1 VDWEVMD
8 IGIINIILL
17 QILIDLEQEMLNW
30 NITLGQFILFSIILI
45 IGIIVT
51 IIVPSQIAKYI
62 SLFLF
67 EIYHKAGRPFRK
79 TEKMKEI
86 EKLREVELKRQI
98 RDTLAKPL
106 TNLLRLI
113 FFSLFALIA
122 LRGLGYDLDTPFKY
136 QGYPFTLQHFIT
148 FFLVIIIF
156 LIFIRNILSPLIRIT
171 LYVLVGRDVKRT
183 DLNILHR
190 SLQPPAEFLLYILM
204 IYVALHLA
212 FPVTSML
219 PYYEFY
225 VYLIIFFAI
234 LIGTYFGTVITLT
247 AFRIKFIIQHKM
259 ETHAAVAFENLVKV
273 IAFLI
278 FVGIILVFFNVELTG
293 EVAIVIGFIGIA
305 FGFGLQHTIANVMA
319 GFALAADKPF
329 AVGDRIRVGQVG
341 RETWGDVIDIGLN
354 STKIR
359 TVEEEIVVIPN
370 NVIATNEVWNFT
382 RDSPIIV
389 LKLDIGISYGSDWRL
404 AKKIMLEEARK
415 HRYILRK
422 PQPIVRF
429 QSYSESS
436 QQLQLWLWLRN
447 ARDKEQIRSDMLE
460 TIKDR
465 FDAEGVEIPFPYRTI
480 VYKKDLKLE
489 RRLPKEVTFDDVR
502 KYPSK
507 GSDYYEVAN
516 GELEGTPISKVV
528 HEEDVRI
535 LTPVSGMHSARP
547 LAEYSMTLARKIGG
561 NVTALFIVTDDS
573 GIKKQMGIGLKALS
587 IFEKYGTKY
596 NVNVATKIETGDVVD
611 KILETI
617 EKGQINLVV
626 IGGTRK
632 MLFGK
637 IRSDS
642 LAGEIIDR
650 SNVPVVTMPP
660 KYK

>member
-1 VDWEVMD
+1 MIFS
-8 IGIINIILL
+8 IGSIILL
-17 QILIDLEQEMLNW
+17 QTFIDFDAKVSTW
-30 NITLGQFILFSIILI
+30 DITIGKLILFLIILI
-45 IGIIVT
+45 IGIVVT
-51 IIVPSQIAKYI
+51 VIVPSQIAKYI

-67 EIYHKAGRPFRK
+67 QIYHKAGKPFRK

-86 EKLREVELKRQI
+86 EKLREAELRRQI
-98 RDTLAKPL
+98 RDTLARPL

-122 LRGLGYDLDTPFKY
+122 LRALGYDLGTKFWFEN
-136 QGYPFTLQHFIT
+136 YPFTLQQFII
-148 FFLVIIIF
+148 FFLIIIIF
-156 LIFIRNILSPLIRIT
+156 LIFIRNILSPLIRII
-171 LYVLVGRDVKRT
+171 LYVLVGRSIKRT
-183 DLNILHR
+183 ELNILHR
-190 SLQPPAEFLLYILM
+190 SLKSPTSYILYIVM
-204 IYVALHLA
+204 IYVAIRLA
-212 FPVTSML
+212 FPDEVTL
-219 PYYEFY
+219 PYYNFY
-225 VYLIIFFAI
+225 MFLIIFFGI
-234 LIGTYFGTVITLT
+234 LFGTYFGTIFILT

-273 IAFLI
+273 IAFLFFI
-278 FVGIILVFFNVELTG
+278 GIVLIFFNVQLTE
-293 EVAIVIGFIGIA
+293 EVALVIGFIGIA
-305 FGFGLQHTIANVMA
+305 LAFGLQHTIANIMA

-389 LKLDIGISYGSDWRL
+389 LKINVGISYGSDWRL
-404 AKKIMLEEARK
+404 AKKIMLEEARQ
-415 HRYILRK
+415 HRYVLRK

-429 QSYSESS
+429 TSYDDSS
-436 QQLQLWLWLRN
+436 QNLELWVWLRN
-447 ARDKEQIRSDMLE
+447 ARDKEQIRSDLLE
-460 TIKDR
+460 VIKDR
-465 FDAEGVEIPFPYRTI
+465 FDAEGVEIPYPYRTI
-480 VYKKDLKLE
+480 VYKKDLALE
-489 RRLPKEVTFDDVR
+489 RKLPEEVTFDDVH

-507 GSDYYEVAN
+507 GYDYYEV
-516 GELEGTPISKVV
+516 GEGDLEGIPLSKVV

-535 LTPVSGMHSARP
+535 LVPISGLHSARP
-547 LAEYSMTLARKIGG
+547 LAEYSMSLARKIGG
-561 NVTALFIVTDDS
+561 NVTALFIVTDDLNA
-573 GIKKQMGIGLKALS
+573 KKQTGIGLKALS
-587 IFEKYGTKY
+587 IFERYGTKHS
-596 NVNVATKIETGDVVD
+596 VNVATKIETGDVVE

-617 EKGQINLVV
+617 EKDQINLVV

-642 LAGEIIDR
+642 LASEIIDR
-650 SNVPVVTMPP
+650 SSVPVVTMPP